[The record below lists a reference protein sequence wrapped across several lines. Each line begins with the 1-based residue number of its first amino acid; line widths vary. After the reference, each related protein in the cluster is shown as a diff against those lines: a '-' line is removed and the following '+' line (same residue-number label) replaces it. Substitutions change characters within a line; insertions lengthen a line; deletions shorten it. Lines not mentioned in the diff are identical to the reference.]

1 MNPLSRSVLIASA
14 AGSFLLLDGFRIWMP
29 SLTTIFGS
37 AGTTSAITLA
47 VFAFSWPLAAIF
59 ALPLTVSRI
68 GAWVPIVTV
77 FFGVIARLVLQ
88 ADIGGTAQLYASSV
102 AVESTIFWFIAIAV
116 RGWPTRSVASGIAI
130 AIATTILMQLAT
142 TGLDLT
148 WQPPSIGWPL
158 LITALFLWLLGTWC
172 WHAQPSM
179 PGGNSLW
186 FAMTPA
192 LFLSG
197 VITISIGRTSTGIDW
212 PPTWWSGA
220 VIGVGAAAGIW
231 ITLRGGLWRSR
242 WPAALLVIAA
252 AALADL
258 PRAGEAFPWW
268 IAFSQGLLAFAIPT
282 ALAHSTQSSSS
293 PLSSSSSQ
301 NRWQRGLKAYF
312 GFIASFVLVIAYYV
326 AFDLGGAIP
335 RFIFIMALATFIG
348 IASLGKSPISFS
360 FVSRLGTATVIVF
373 AFICGLTALLTSH
386 KEPNQPELIARL
398 PLKIMTY
405 NIRYGISENGRF
417 DPVSIASVI
426 SRENPDILMLQEVDR
441 GFLLNGSHDVLA
453 NLQQKLQM
461 HAYYNPASEPLFGD
475 VILSRWKLRDARP
488 LALPTY
494 DVPTRSGVLS
504 AVLPLE
510 DGHELVLAVTHLHEK
525 EGGVDIRQVA
535 DLAKEI
541 TTLSAG
547 GEKLLVLAGDFNLE
561 PSDPRLKPLLAVLR
575 DGIATARP
583 LPTWPAGDP
592 KQQLNYI
599 FLSQQLRAS
608 DIVVPATNASDHR
621 PIVARI
627 SR

>member
-1 MNPLSRSVLIASA
+1 MNPLPRSALIASA
-14 AGSFLLLDGFRIWMP
+14 AGSFLLLDGLRIWMP

-37 AGTTSAITLA
+37 AGTTSAFTLA
-47 VFAFSWPLAAIF
+47 AFAFSWPLAAIF
-59 ALPLTVSRI
+59 ALPLAASRI
-68 GAWVPIVTV
+68 GAWVPIIAVV
-77 FFGVIARLVLQ
+77 FGVIARLVLQ
-88 ADIGGTAQLYASSV
+88 ADIGGAAQLYASSV
-102 AVESTIFWFIAIAV
+102 AVESTLVWFITIAA
-116 RGWPTRSVASGIAI
+116 RGWPARSVAAGIAI
-130 AIATTILMQLAT
+130 AIASTILMQLAT
-142 TGLDLT
+142 IGLDLT
-148 WQPPSIGWPL
+148 WQPSSVGWPL
-158 LITALFLWLLGTWC
+158 LAAALFLWLIGTWN
-172 WHAQPSM
+172 WHAQPGM
-179 PGGNSLW
+179 HGGNAFW
-186 FAMTPA
+186 FAMIPA

-197 VITISIGRTSTGIDW
+197 IITISVGRTATGIDW
-212 PPTWWSGA
+212 PPPWWGGA

-231 ITLRGGLWRSR
+231 ITRRGGLFRSR

-258 PRAGEAFPWW
+258 PRADEAFPWW
-268 IAFSQGLLAFAIPT
+268 IAISQGLLAFAIPT
-282 ALAHSTQSSSS
+282 ALAHSAQSSFSS
-293 PLSSSSSQ
+293 LPSSLSK
-301 NRWQRGLKAYF
+301 NFWQRGLKAYF
-312 GFIASFVLVIAYYV
+312 GLVTSFALVSAYYA
-326 AFDLGGAIP
+326 AFDLGGAAP
-335 RFIFIMALATFIG
+335 RFFFIMALAILVG
-348 IASLGKSPISFS
+348 LSSLGRAPASF
-360 FVSRLGTATVIVF
+360 FVVSRLGTVAVTVF
-373 AFICGLTALLTSH
+373 AFLCGFTALMASH
-386 KEPNQPELIARL
+386 KQPNQPELTARL
-398 PLKIMTY
+398 PLKVMTY

-417 DPVSIASVI
+417 DPDSIASVI
-426 SRENPDILMLQEVDR
+426 NRENPDIVMLQEVDR

-453 NLQQKLQM
+453 NLQQKLRM

-475 VILSRWKLRDARP
+475 VILSKWKLKDVRP
-488 LALPTY
+488 LALPVY
-494 DVPTRSGVLS
+494 DVPTRPGVLS
-504 AVLPLE
+504 AVLPLK

-525 EGGVDIRQVA
+525 EGGVDIRQVT

-561 PSDPRLKPLLAVLR
+561 PSDPRLKPLLVVLR